1 MIRANL
7 RSRLRETD
15 LRLAAFALRRR
26 YPERADPADALLARE
41 GPDALLDDPDL
52 LDALLALRTLA
63 VPSAALFTYVAV
75 RHALRTAGIDDR
87 DLADYLGALVLEFGD
102 HDRHVR
108 IAPHDDHTYHY
119 LVDLV
124 AALAGED
131 GERGFRLRVHL
142 GNYSLWLAGLFP
154 DRIAARRHRAGGP
167 DLPYYD
173 ELGRQGYDLA
183 ARHPLAGRLGTARI
197 YRAAAERFPV
207 LRRALNRLSDRVF
220 FPGVMTPDK
229 ILRAM

>member
-1 MIRANL
+1 MILANL
-7 RSRLRETD
+7 RSRLRDSD

-26 YPERADPADALLARE
+26 HPERAGRSGALLARE
-41 GPDALLDDPDL
+41 GPDALLDEPEL
-52 LDALLALRTLA
+52 LEALLALRTLA
-63 VPSAALFTYVAV
+63 VPSAPLFTYVAV
-75 RHALRTAGIDDR
+75 RHTLRAAGIDDR
-87 DLADYLGALVLEFGD
+87 ELADYLAALILEFGD

-108 IAPHDDHTYHY
+108 IAPHDDHTYRY

-124 AALAGED
+124 AALATEE

-173 ELGRQGYDLA
+173 QLGRQGYDLA
-183 ARHPLAGRLGTARI
+183 ARHPLADRFGTAPI
-197 YRAAAERFPV
+197 YRAAAARFPV